1 MLDNWGNNMTDE
13 VVKKK
18 LYGQYIRTKHYLI
31 EINIQNIWHKKTL
44 LMGLGRV

>member
-1 MLDNWGNNMTDE
+1 MLDNWGYNMTNE
-13 VVKKK
+13 VVKKNYMD
-18 LYGQYIRTKHYLI
+18 LYIRTKHYLI

>member
-18 LYGQYIRTKHYLI
+18 LYGLI
-31 EINIQNIWHKKTL
+31 YQNEALPH
-44 LMGLGRV
+44 